1 MRKRYPP
8 LMFGEP
14 ARAIS
19 RNVMVIA
26 IGFLP
31 LMLAALVPYKI
42 TPGLML
48 FGILSISG
56 VVTLLALP
64 MALGLWESVFFPA
77 QDRLPETAAPLNKIN
92 IEERLR

>member
-1 MRKRYPP
+1 
-8 LMFGEP
+8 MFGEP

-26 IGFLP
+26 LGFLP
-31 LMLAALVPYKI
+31 LMLARLVPYKI
-42 TPGLML
+42 TGLML

-64 MALGLWESVFFPA
+64 SQWRLAAGESSFFSPPGY
-77 QDRLPETAAPLNKIN
+77 PEPIFS
-92 IEERLR
+92 